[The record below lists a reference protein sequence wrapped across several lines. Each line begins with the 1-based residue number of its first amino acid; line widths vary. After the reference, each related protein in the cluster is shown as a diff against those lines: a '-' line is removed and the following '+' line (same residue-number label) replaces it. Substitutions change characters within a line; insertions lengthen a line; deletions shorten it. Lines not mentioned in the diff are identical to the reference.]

1 MLRLRR
7 LAALFAL
14 LALGGCAEYWAKPGG
29 TPAMF
34 ERARLECE
42 QQAFAMLPQVFAPV
56 QVGGGYFTGQETRC
70 TRNGQN
76 QNCYTTPG
84 YYVPPAYSMAD
95 QNAGARGSMTRSCLI
110 ANGWTPTDD
119 EKAAIAITNSPPP
132 APPVPEPPAAP
143 ARKKRQVAPA
153 QGATP

>member
-1 MLRLRR
+1 MLRIRR
-7 LAALFAL
+7 TALLAGL

-34 ERARLECE
+34 ERTRLECE
-42 QQAFAMLPQVFAPV
+42 QRAFGMLPQVFVPV

-70 TRNGQN
+70 TRNGEN

-84 YYVPPAYSMAD
+84 YYVPPAYSMMD
-95 QNAGARGSMTRSCLI
+95 QNSSTRNSMTRSCLI
-110 ANGWTPTDD
+110 ANGWIPTDD

-132 APPVPEPPAAP
+132 APIQPPPAP
-143 ARKKRQVAPA
+143 AKKQP
-153 QGATP
+153 